1 MDVRKSNKKIK
12 NIELELICNNKKKIP
27 SEISLIP
34 LKNNS
39 NEFIGIACTLH
50 DISDHKKIENELKK
64 SERFKTEFMNIAAHE
79 LKSPI
84 TPIKGYLN
92 LIISDKGINK
102 NTKKWSQICLRN
114 TNRLLKLIND
124 ILDVSR
130 LNSDTMVFDMEKLNI
145 IKILKEISE
154 DMRPIIEGKNL
165 NLIVNIPKDLPYV
178 FGDKYRLEQVFE
190 NLLINAIK
198 FTNDGSIKINAKK
211 EEGKIVVE
219 DSGIGIDK
227 SDLERVFTKF
237 YQVNTNND
245 RLSEGTGLGLYIC
258 KEIIKRHNGI
268 ISAESKSNK
277 GSKFIVKIPYI
288 R

>member
-1 MDVRKSNKKIK
+1 M
-12 NIELELICNNKKKIP
+12 
-27 SEISLIP
+27 
-34 LKNNS
+34 
-39 NEFIGIACTLH
+39 
-50 DISDHKKIENELKK
+50 
-64 SERFKTEFMNIAAHE
+64 
-79 LKSPI
+79 
-84 TPIKGYLN
+84 
-92 LIISDKGINK
+92 
-102 NTKKWSQICLRN
+102 
-114 TNRLLKLIND
+114 KLIND

-145 IKILKEISE
+145 IKVLKEISE

-165 NLIVNIPKDLPYV
+165 NLIVNIPNDLPYV

-211 EEGKIVVE
+211 EEEKIVIVVE

-227 SDLERVFTKF
+227 SDLKRVFTKF

-245 RLSEGTGLGLYIC
+245 RLIEGTGLGLYIC

-288 R
+288 K